1 MQFTLENNEVVSL
14 EIVRKARMKHT
25 YLRVTPKGVIVS
37 TNNRTSLKEI
47 EKFVVSKSAWLSK
60 HIQVMALQEQKS
72 AIVSGNSVYFLGK
85 AYRLQIEEEHLL
97 AEASVEFCDGYCF
110 ILTPHEYDQNELEAL
125 LNLFYKKEA
134 LKCISPMVDDWSQKM
149 SLKPTNI
156 GFRKAKSRW
165 GSCSSQNSLSFNYY
179 LMKLPLPIINYVVVH
194 ELAHIKEKNH
204 SKNFWAVVE
213 KYLSNY
219 QEIRYALREFE
230 RIISMH

>member
-25 YLRVTPKGVIVS
+25 YLRVTSNGIIVS
-37 TNNRTSLKEI
+37 TNKRTSLKEI
-47 EKFVVSKSAWLSK
+47 EEFVFSKSAWLIK

-72 AIVSGNSVYFLGK
+72 TIVSGNSVYFLGK
-85 AYRLQIEEEHLL
+85 VYKLQIEEERLL
-97 AEASVEFCDGYCF
+97 TEPSVDFSDDYCC
-110 ILTPHEYDQNELEAL
+110 ITTPNEYEQNELEAL

-134 LKCISPMVDDWSQKM
+134 LKYISPMVDNWSRKM

-165 GSCSSQNSLSFNYY
+165 GSCSSQNSLSFNYF
-179 LMKLPLPIINYVVVH
+179 LMKLPLRVVEYVVVH

-219 QEIRYALREFE
+219 QEIRNELREFE
-230 RIISMH
+230 RIIVMG

>member
-37 TNNRTSLKEI
+37 TNKRTSLKEI

-85 AYRLQIEEEHLL
+85 AYRLKIEEEHLL
-97 AEASVEFCDGYCF
+97 TEASIEFCDDYCY
-110 ILTPHEYDQNELEAL
+110 IMTPHEYDQNELKAL